1 MEGFLRNPSR
11 VSTVRST
18 TGARSVVWCLPGKIP
33 GQTAVGRDMARSQAS
48 TDPYMAASLRACN
61 TMPYFATALLAVT
74 AVAEPGLGTMAIDKW
89 GRVYY
94 DPALFGGGP
103 GAGPSKTRKWTIEQ
117 ASWVLIHEVWHWMRA
132 HHERFEQVI
141 LNSPL
146 PALTARLVNG
156 CTDREIND
164 DMSEQKAVW
173 PTDPKPCLP
182 SDYGWPDNLLAE
194 QYWELL
200 QQEVEI
206 VDGGWAD
213 DKEDESGDGDGE
225 NGSPG
230 SGPGRLPK
238 KIIVKRLRA
247 KGGVDIGQL
256 ERECE
261 ENSGSGSHGH
271 KQPWEKPGP
280 GEEGHDRKNDPVAI
294 GKAERDQIADEVARE
309 IVDAA
314 SRKPGS
320 VPAGVVRWAKGRLRP
335 PQVPWERELAA
346 LIRNALTM
354 ARGCVDYSYQRPAR
368 RGDFGSIIMPGMVR
382 PEPEAHVVID
392 TSGSMDV
399 DDLHAALSETEGV
412 LKACGQ
418 RKVPVIC
425 CDAEAAPKQNVHS
438 ALEIKLLG
446 GGGTD
451 MGAGIEAAAKD
462 GAKVVIVLTDMGT
475 PWPDRLPRGI
485 QLVVGAI
492 GKSQEQLA
500 GLMETAPPYAKRVVG
515 ISTSAANGT
524 EEHAA

>member
-1 MEGFLRNPSR
+1 
-11 VSTVRST
+11 
-18 TGARSVVWCLPGKIP
+18 
-33 GQTAVGRDMARSQAS
+33 MARSAS

-74 AVAEPGLGTMAIDKW
+74 AVPEPGLGTMAIDKW
-89 GRVYY
+89 GRIYY

-103 GAGPSKTRKWTIEQ
+103 GAGPKKDRKWTIEQ

-146 PALTARLVNG
+146 PALTAKLVNV
-156 CTDREIND
+156 CTDCEIND
-164 DMSEQKAVW
+164 DMTEQKAVW
-173 PTDPKPCLP
+173 PTNPSPHLP
-182 SDYGWPDNLLAE
+182 GQYGWDDNLLAE

-206 VDGGWAD
+206 VDGGWDDEDDDQDD
-213 DKEDESGDGDGE
+213 DKDGNGDCPERGDQGDQDV
-225 NGSPG
+225 
-230 SGPGRLPK
+230 RLPK
-238 KIIVKRLRA
+238 RIVVKHRRSQGQGQDGINIEALRRA
-247 KGGVDIGQL
+247 
-256 ERECE
+256 CE
-261 ENSGSGSHGH
+261 EKSGSGAHGH
-271 KQPWEKPGP
+271 KQPWERPGP
-280 GEEGHDRKNDPVAI
+280 GDEGHDRKNDPVAI

-314 SRKPGS
+314 NRNPGN
-320 VPAGVVRWAKGRLRP
+320 VPAGIVRWAKSRLRP

-392 TSGSMDV
+392 TSGSMDEN
-399 DDLHAALSETEGV
+399 DLNAALSETEGV

-425 CDAEAAPKQNVHS
+425 CDAKAAPKQNVHS
-438 ALEIKLLG
+438 ALEIQLLG

-475 PWPDRLPRGI
+475 PWPERLPRGI

-492 GKSQEQLA
+492 GKNQEQLA

-515 ISTSAANGT
+515 ISTSPANET